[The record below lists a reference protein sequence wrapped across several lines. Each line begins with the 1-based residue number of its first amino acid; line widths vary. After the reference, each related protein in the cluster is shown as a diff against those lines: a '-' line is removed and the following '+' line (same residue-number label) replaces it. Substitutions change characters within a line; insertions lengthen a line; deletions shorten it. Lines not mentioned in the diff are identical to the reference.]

1 MSPTVTFDTGDFNIN
16 GGTISSSE
24 VIANWNA
31 IMANSTQ
38 IDTGFIVLEHDLFEQ
53 TVELATGYILPE
65 ALAHQP
71 AFKMM
76 PVITCLNKPL
86 ADAYIETNDNST
98 NPPPSVSKYQIRFN
112 PPPLIGCFFFAR
124 LILIC
129 YFFSSR
135 LRSRDTV
142 IWCTWFSARD
152 GLLVFIY
159 VFIERYAFSSHF
171 STIANSDCRISS
183 HGTQR
188 WSFTAI
194 KELSV
199 SVKEKNRR
207 KGRSFSSS
215 TASVIVIHHHFSSVS
230 GKFLK
235 TLHWTV

>member
-1 MSPTVTFDTGDFNIN
+1 MLILRPTT
-16 GGTISSSE
+16 
-24 VIANWNA
+24 
-31 IMANSTQ
+31 TQ
-38 IDTGFIVLEHDLFEQ
+38 RTRRRQ
-53 TVELATGYILPE
+53 
-65 ALAHQP
+65 
-71 AFKMM
+71 
-76 PVITCLNKPL
+76 
-86 ADAYIETNDNST
+86 
-98 NPPPSVSKYQIRFN
+98 SVSIRSALT
-112 PPPLIGCFFFAR
+112 PPLIGCFFFAR